1 MIKKICLLFLL
12 ICFLHT
18 YITGFAADKATPTL
32 DWSVI
37 ASGGGTAQVASY
49 TLHSTLGQAVVGTS
63 SVSSINLCVGFWC
76 SEVIYRLF
84 LPLILRGG

>member
-1 MIKKICLLFLL
+1 MSSKVFIILTLIFCLFSSTSL
-12 ICFLHT
+12 
-18 YITGFAADKATPTL
+18 AADEATPTL

-37 ASGGGTAQVASY
+37 AGGGGTAQAASY
-49 TLHSTLGQAVVGTS
+49 TLNSTIGQAVVGQS
-63 SVSSINLCVGFWC
+63 SVATFNLCVGFWC

>member
-1 MIKKICLLFLL
+1 MDKKILTILISSCILLSWVV
-12 ICFLHT
+12 
-18 YITGFAADKATPTL
+18 GFAADEATPTL

-37 ASGGGTAQVASY
+37 ASGGGTSQAAAY
-49 TLHSTLGQAVVGTS
+49 TLSSTIGQAVVGQS
-63 SVSSINLCVGFWC
+63 SVSTLNLCVGFWC